1 MKPAPVEYLAA
12 DSLDQ
17 AVDVLASYGDEAKVV
32 AGGQSLVPMLNMR
45 LAQPEVLVDIS
56 RLGELRDV
64 TQGSASVL
72 YGAATTHSRFEDK
85 VVPDA
90 GGGLMAAAASGIG
103 YRAVRNRGTIAGSL
117 AHADASAE
125 WPVVLA
131 ALGATIHVRSVR
143 GTRELPAATFLR
155 GFFTSVLESDEVI
168 VAVEVPNLGPDATWG
183 YLKFARKDGE
193 FAESLAV
200 AVLRW
205 TDGRVAHAEL
215 WLGAAS
221 GMPLA
226 VALSEDEIGV
236 TGEIVPRTRLT
247 NAVTGLVGAA
257 RTAEDRYRLNLHVT
271 TLSRAL
277 RQAVQRRSA
286 HDAAV

>member
-1 MKPAPVEYLAA
+1 MKPAPVKYLAA
-12 DSLDQ
+12 DSLEQ
-17 AVDVLASYGDEAKVV
+17 AVDVLASFGDEAKLI

-56 RLGELRDV
+56 RLAELRDV
-64 TQGSASVL
+64 VQGPASVL
-72 YGAATTHSRFEDK
+72 YGATTTHGRIEDGA
-85 VVPDA
+85 VPDV
-90 GGGLMAAAASGIG
+90 GGGLLAAVASGIG
-103 YRAVRNRGTIAGSL
+103 YRAVRNRGTLAGSL

-143 GTRELPAATFLR
+143 GTRELPAAGFLR
-155 GFFTSVLESDEVI
+155 GFFTSALESDEVI
-168 VAVEVPNLGPDATWG
+168 VAVEVPVLGPDVTWG

-205 TDGRVAHAEL
+205 VDGQIANSEL

-221 GMPLA
+221 GIPLA
-226 VALSEDEIGV
+226 VVLPEDVIHG
-236 TGEIVPRTRLT
+236 TGEVVARTDLV
-247 NAVTGLVGAA
+247 NAVSGLVGAA

-286 HDAAV
+286 HDVAV